1 MDYKPVIID
10 ALRVLEARDKAEK
23 KPFSV
28 RAYATVLR
36 HLEAHPAPIRSLAEI
51 PVFQG
56 VGEKIKKKM
65 EEIVE
70 TGRLEAAEKAKADYP
85 LDALALFGGIYGIG
99 PVKAKELVDMGLRT
113 LTDLRVEL
121 HLRPDLLHEKQK
133 AGLFYY
139 EDLVERIP
147 REEMREHEAYLQGI
161 LETHCRDTN
170 PTPCGDASVCF
181 TNTPLS
187 SGAGSVSKREGY
199 VCEAH
204 ACVSLTIVGS
214 YRRGAE
220 TSGDVDVLLRVP
232 SAWTSLMCATYLHN
246 FVMELETAGYM
257 EYILALGEKKCMGIA
272 RLPSHDG
279 KDYKA
284 RRVDFLITPEHEYA
298 CALLYFTGSDMFNV
312 AFRQRALQKGYTLNE
327 HGMTPC
333 GDAQSSPAQSRPA
346 GTAGLVGA
354 AGLVS
359 VCSTNTPLSRG
370 NVPAPPPF
378 HTEQDIF
385 RFLSLQYVEPS
396 KRVEGAL
403 RTLIK
408 RPKVVY
414 P

>member
-10 ALRVLEARDKAEK
+10 ALRVLEARDRADK

-85 LDALALFGGIYGIG
+85 LEALALFGGIYGIG
-99 PVKAKELVDMGLRT
+99 PVKARELVEMGLRT

-121 HLRPDLLHEKQK
+121 HMRPDLLHEKQK

-147 REEMREHEAYLQGI
+147 REEMREHERFLVGTLPAYG
-161 LETHCRDTN
+161 ERF
-170 PTPCGDASVCF
+170 P
-181 TNTPLS
+181 TPLS
-187 SGAGSVSKREGY
+187 HQAGSVSKREGY
-199 VCEAH
+199 GDV
-204 ACVSLTIVGS
+204 CVSITIVGS

-232 SAWTSLMCATYLHN
+232 SAWTAAESKEYLSQ
-246 FVMELETAGYM
+246 FVKTLEENGYM
-257 EYILALGEKKCMGIA
+257 EYVLALGEKKCMGIA
-272 RLPSHDG
+272 RLPAHG

-312 AFRQRALQKGYTLNE
+312 AFRQHALQKGYTLNE
-327 HGMTPC
+327 HTMTPI
-333 GDAQSSPAQSRPA
+333 GDA
-346 GTAGLVGA
+346 
-354 AGLVS
+354 
-359 VCSTNTPLSRG
+359 
-370 NVPAPPPF
+370 PAPPPF

-408 RPKVVY
+408 RPKVVH

>member
-10 ALRVLEARDKAEK
+10 ALRVLEARDKADK

-28 RAYATVLR
+28 RAYVTVLR

-99 PVKAKELVDMGLRT
+99 PVKARELVDMGLRT

-121 HLRPDLLHEKQK
+121 HMRPDLLHEKQK

-147 REEMREHEAYLQGI
+147 REEMREHEIYLQGVVTQV
-161 LETHCRDTN
+161 L
-170 PTPCGDASVCF
+170 GQ
-181 TNTPLS
+181 
-187 SGAGSVSKREGY
+187 GVSI
-199 VCEAH
+199 
-204 ACVSLTIVGS
+204 TIVGS

-232 SAWTSLMCATYLHN
+232 SAWTSLMCASYLHT
-246 FVMELETAGYM
+246 FVLAMETAGYI

-272 RLPSHDG
+272 RLPSRDG
-279 KDYKA
+279 KEYKA

-327 HGMTPC
+327 HAMTSMKLPD
-333 GDAQSSPAQSRPA
+333 G
-346 GTAGLVGA
+346 
-354 AGLVS
+354 
-359 VCSTNTPLSRG
+359 TNT
-370 NVPAPPPF
+370 PAPPPF

-408 RPKVVY
+408 RPTVVY

>member
-28 RAYATVLR
+28 RAYVTVLR
-36 HLEAHPAPIRSLAEI
+36 HLEAHPAPIRSIAEI

-70 TGRLEAAEKAKADYP
+70 TGRLEAAEKAKVDYP

-99 PVKAKELVDMGLRT
+99 PVKARELVDMGLRT

-121 HLRPDLLHEKQK
+121 HMRPDLLHEKQK

-147 REEMREHEAYLQGI
+147 REEMREHELHV
-161 LETHCRDTN
+161 ETLRV
-170 PTPCGDASVCF
+170 P
-181 TNTPLS
+181 TPLS
-187 SGAGSVSKREGY
+187 REAGDVSI
-199 VCEAH
+199 
-204 ACVSLTIVGS
+204 TIVGS

-232 SAWTSLMCATYLHN
+232 SSWTSLMCATYLHT
-246 FVMELETAGYM
+246 FVMAMETAGYM

-272 RLPSHDG
+272 RLPSRDG

-327 HGMTPC
+327 HSMTPC
-333 GDAQSSPAQSRPA
+333 GDA
-346 GTAGLVGA
+346 
-354 AGLVS
+354 
-359 VCSTNTPLSRG
+359 
-370 NVPAPPPF
+370 PAPPLF

>member
-10 ALRVLEARDKAEK
+10 ALRVLEARDRADK

-85 LDALALFGGIYGIG
+85 LEALALFGGIYGIG
-99 PVKAKELVDMGLRT
+99 PVKARELVEMGLRT
-113 LTDLRVEL
+113 IIDLRIEL
-121 HLRPDLLHEKQK
+121 HMRPDLLHEKQK

-147 REEMREHEAYLQGI
+147 REEMREHEMYLQGVVTQV
-161 LETHCRDTN
+161 L
-170 PTPCGDASVCF
+170 GQ
-181 TNTPLS
+181 
-187 SGAGSVSKREGY
+187 GVSM
-199 VCEAH
+199 
-204 ACVSLTIVGS
+204 TIVGS
-214 YRRGAE
+214 YRRNAE

-232 SAWTSLMCATYLHN
+232 LAWTAAEGASSLERLARA
-246 FVMELETAGYM
+246 LETAGYM
-257 EYILALGEKKCMGIA
+257 EYVLALGEKKCMGIA
-272 RLPSHDG
+272 RLPAQN
-279 KDYKA
+279 KA

-312 AFRQRALQKGYTLNE
+312 AFRQHALQKGYTLNE
-327 HGMTPC
+327 HNMEALRAPIPPSMGEKE
-333 GDAQSSPAQSRPA
+333 
-346 GTAGLVGA
+346 
-354 AGLVS
+354 
-359 VCSTNTPLSRG
+359 
-370 NVPAPPPF
+370 VPPPPPF
-378 HTEQDIF
+378 KTEEDIF

-408 RPKVVY
+408 RPKVVH

>member
-36 HLEAHPAPIRSLAEI
+36 HLEAHPAPIRSLEEI

-70 TGRLEAAEKAKADYP
+70 TGRLEAAEKAKAEYP

-99 PVKAKELVDMGLRT
+99 PVKARELVDMGLRT

-121 HLRPDLLHEKQK
+121 HMRPDLLHEKQK

-147 REEMREHEAYLQGI
+147 REEMREHEFHV
-161 LETHCRDTN
+161 ETLRV
-170 PTPCGDASVCF
+170 P
-181 TNTPLS
+181 TPLS
-187 SGAGSVSKREGY
+187 REAGD
-199 VCEAH
+199 
-204 ACVSLTIVGS
+204 VSLTVVGS

-232 SAWTSLMCATYLHN
+232 SAWTSLMCATYLHT
-246 FVMELETAGYM
+246 FVMAMETAGYI

-327 HGMTPC
+327 HLLTSM
-333 GDAQSSPAQSRPA
+333 GDAP
-346 GTAGLVGA
+346 T
-354 AGLVS
+354 
-359 VCSTNTPLSRG
+359 
-370 NVPAPPPF
+370 PPPF

-396 KRVEGAL
+396 KRVEGAV
-403 RTLIK
+403 RVMIK
-408 RPKVVY
+408 RPTVVY

>member
-1 MDYKPVIID
+1 MTTAKGITMDYKPVIID
-10 ALRVLEARDKAEK
+10 ALRVLEARDKADK

-36 HLEAHPAPIRSLAEI
+36 HLEAHPAPIRSIAEI

-70 TGRLEAAEKAKADYP
+70 TGRLEAAEKAKAEYP
-85 LDALALFGGIYGIG
+85 LDALPLFGGIYGIG
-99 PVKAKELVDMGLRT
+99 PVKARELVDMGLRT

-121 HLRPDLLHEKQK
+121 HMRPDLLHEKQK

-147 REEMREHEAYLQGI
+147 REEMREHEAYLVGT
-161 LETHCRDTN
+161 LPATGGRL
-170 PTPCGDASVCF
+170 CF

-187 SGAGSVSKREGY
+187 HQAGSVSKREGY
-199 VCEAH
+199 GD
-204 ACVSLTIVGS
+204 ACVSITVVGS

-232 SAWTSLMCATYLHN
+232 SAWTSLMCATYLHT
-246 FVMELETAGYM
+246 FVMAMETAGYI
-257 EYILALGEKKCMGIA
+257 EYILALGDKKCMGIA

-327 HGMTPC
+327 HSMTPMKLP
-333 GDAQSSPAQSRPA
+333 D
-346 GTAGLVGA
+346 GTYA
-354 AGLVS
+354 
-359 VCSTNTPLSRG
+359 
-370 NVPAPPPF
+370 PAPPPF

-396 KRVEGAL
+396 KRVEGSV
-403 RTLIK
+403 RVMIK
-408 RPKVVY
+408 RPTIVY

>member
-36 HLEAHPAPIRSLAEI
+36 HLEAHPAPIRSLADI

-70 TGRLEAAEKAKADYP
+70 TGRLEAAEKAKAEYP

-99 PVKAKELVDMGLRT
+99 PVKARELVDMGLRT

-121 HLRPDLLHEKQK
+121 HMSHDLLHEKQK

-147 REEMREHEAYLQGI
+147 REEMREHELLLQGI
-161 LETHCRDTN
+161 LGTHCRDTN
-170 PTPCGDASVCF
+170 PTP
-181 TNTPLS
+181 LS
-187 SGAGSVSKREGY
+187 HQSGE
-199 VCEAH
+199 
-204 ACVSLTIVGS
+204 VSLTIVGS

-232 SAWTSLMCATYLHN
+232 SAWTSLKCASYLHK
-246 FVMELETAGYM
+246 FVGSLEESGYM
-257 EYILALGEKKCMGIA
+257 EYVLARGEKKCMGIA
-272 RLPSHDG
+272 RLPSRDG

-327 HGMTPC
+327 HELTPMNE
-333 GDAQSSPAQSRPA
+333 
-346 GTAGLVGA
+346 A
-354 AGLVS
+354 AK
-359 VCSTNTPLSRG
+359 
-370 NVPAPPPF
+370 PPPF
-378 HTEQDIF
+378 TSEQDIF

-396 KRVEGAL
+396 KRVEGAV
-403 RTLIK
+403 RVMIK
-408 RPKVVY
+408 RPTVVY

>member
-1 MDYKPVIID
+1 MDYKPVIMD
-10 ALRVLEARDKAEK
+10 ALRVLEARDRADK

-28 RAYATVLR
+28 RAYTTVLR
-36 HLEAHPAPIRSLAEI
+36 HLQAHPAPIRSLAEI

-65 EEIVE
+65 EEIVT
-70 TGRLEAAEKAKADYP
+70 TGRLEAAEKAKVDYP
-85 LDALALFGGIYGIG
+85 LEALALFGGIYGIG
-99 PVKAKELVDMGLRT
+99 PVKARELVEMGLRT

-121 HLRPDLLHEKQK
+121 HMRPDLLHEKQK

-147 REEMREHEAYLQGI
+147 REEMRMHEAYVETLCGGI
-161 LETHCRDTN
+161 LPPHPLPLENKKHQSLFVEK
-170 PTPCGDASVCF
+170 P
-181 TNTPLS
+181 TPLS
-187 SGAGSVSKREGY
+187 SGNASVSI
-199 VCEAH
+199 
-204 ACVSLTIVGS
+204 TIVGS

-257 EYILALGEKKCMGIA
+257 EYVLALGEKKCMGIA
-272 RLPSHDG
+272 RLPSRDG
-279 KDYKA
+279 KEYKA
-284 RRVDFLITPEHEYA
+284 RRVDFLLTPEHEYA

-312 AFRQRALQKGYTLNE
+312 AFRQHALQKGYTLNE
-327 HGMTPC
+327 HELTSI
-333 GDAQSSPAQSRPA
+333 GDAPP
-346 GTAGLVGA
+346 
-354 AGLVS
+354 
-359 VCSTNTPLSRG
+359 
-370 NVPAPPPF
+370 PPPF
-378 HTEQDIF
+378 HTEEDIF

-403 RTLIK
+403 RAMIK
-408 RPKVVY
+408 RPKVVH

>member
-36 HLEAHPAPIRSLAEI
+36 HLEAHPAPIRSIAEI

-70 TGRLEAAEKAKADYP
+70 TGRLEAAEKAKVEYP

-99 PVKAKELVDMGLRT
+99 PVKARELVDMGLRT

-121 HLRPDLLHEKQK
+121 HMRPDLLHEKQK

-147 REEMREHEAYLQGI
+147 REEMREHEAYLQGVV
-161 LETHCRDTN
+161 ETLRSGDASVCFTN
-170 PTPCGDASVCF
+170 TPLSCGDASVCF

-187 SGAGSVSKREGY
+187 CGDASVPTPLSREAGD
-199 VCEAH
+199 
-204 ACVSLTIVGS
+204 VSLTIVGS

-232 SAWTSLMCATYLHN
+232 SAWTSLMCATYLHT
-246 FVMELETAGYM
+246 FVMAMETAGYI

-272 RLPSHDG
+272 RLLG

-327 HGMTPC
+327 HAMTPMKLP
-333 GDAQSSPAQSRPA
+333 D
-346 GTAGLVGA
+346 GTNA
-354 AGLVS
+354 
-359 VCSTNTPLSRG
+359 
-370 NVPAPPPF
+370 PAPPPF

-396 KRVEGAL
+396 KRVEGAV
-403 RTLIK
+403 RVMIK
-408 RPKVVY
+408 RPKVCY

>member
-1 MDYKPVIID
+1 VERIIYREKIETLYHTRTRHTMDYKPVIID
-10 ALRVLEARDKAEK
+10 ALRVLEARDRADK

-85 LDALALFGGIYGIG
+85 LEALALFGGIYGIG
-99 PVKAKELVDMGLRT
+99 PVKARELVEMGLRT

-121 HLRPDLLHEKQK
+121 HMRPDLLHEKQK

-147 REEMREHEAYLQGI
+147 REEMREHELFVGT
-161 LETHCRDTN
+161 LRV
-170 PTPCGDASVCF
+170 P
-181 TNTPLS
+181 TPLS
-187 SGAGSVSKREGY
+187 HGDGRIYPPV
-199 VCEAH
+199 H
-204 ACVSLTIVGS
+204 TTIVGS

-220 TSGDVDVLLRVP
+220 TSGDIDVLLRVP
-232 SAWTSLMCATYLHN
+232 SAWTATESKEYLSQ
-246 FVMELETAGYM
+246 FVKTLEENGYM
-257 EYILALGEKKCMGIA
+257 EYVLALGEKKCMGIA
-272 RLPSHDG
+272 RLPAQN
-279 KDYKA
+279 KA

-327 HGMTPC
+327 HNMTPM
-333 GDAQSSPAQSRPA
+333 GDA
-346 GTAGLVGA
+346 
-354 AGLVS
+354 
-359 VCSTNTPLSRG
+359 
-370 NVPAPPPF
+370 PAPPPF

-408 RPKVVY
+408 RPKVVH

>member
-10 ALRVLEARDKAEK
+10 ALRVLEARDRADK

-85 LDALALFGGIYGIG
+85 LEALALFGGIYGIG
-99 PVKAKELVDMGLRT
+99 PVKARELVEMGLRT
-113 LTDLRVEL
+113 IIDLRIEL
-121 HLRPDLLHEKQK
+121 HMRPDLLHEKQK

-147 REEMREHEAYLQGI
+147 REEMREHDMYLQGVVTQV
-161 LETHCRDTN
+161 L
-170 PTPCGDASVCF
+170 GQ
-181 TNTPLS
+181 
-187 SGAGSVSKREGY
+187 GVSM
-199 VCEAH
+199 
-204 ACVSLTIVGS
+204 TIVGS

-220 TSGDVDVLLRVP
+220 TSGDIDVIIRIP
-232 SAWTSLMCATYLHN
+232 SSDGQSPLERGVFVEHTECLHGASSLERLARA
-246 FVMELETAGYM
+246 LETAGYM

-272 RLPSHDG
+272 RLPAQN
-279 KDYKA
+279 KA

-312 AFRQRALQKGYTLNE
+312 AFRQHALQKGYTLNE
-327 HGMTPC
+327 HGMTPM
-333 GDAQSSPAQSRPA
+333 GDA
-346 GTAGLVGA
+346 
-354 AGLVS
+354 
-359 VCSTNTPLSRG
+359 
-370 NVPAPPPF
+370 PAPPPF

-408 RPKVVY
+408 RPKVVH

>member
-10 ALRVLEARDKAEK
+10 ALRVLEARDRADK

-36 HLEAHPAPIRSLAEI
+36 HLEAHPHTIRCKAEI

-85 LDALALFGGIYGIG
+85 LEALALFGGIYGIG
-99 PVKAKELVDMGLRT
+99 PVKAGELVEMGLRT

-121 HLRPDLLHEKQK
+121 HMRPDLLHEKQK

-147 REEMREHEAYLQGI
+147 REEMREHDVYLQGI
-161 LETHCRDTN
+161 VETLCGGILPPHPLPLENKKHQSIFVW
-170 PTPCGDASVCF
+170 TP
-181 TNTPLS
+181 TPLS
-187 SGAGSVSKREGY
+187 YQAGDVSI
-199 VCEAH
+199 
-204 ACVSLTIVGS
+204 TIVGS

-232 SAWTSLMCATYLHN
+232 SAWTSLMCASYLYK
-246 FVMELETAGYM
+246 FVGALETAGYM
-257 EYILALGEKKCMGIA
+257 EYVLALGEKKCMGIA
-272 RLPSHDG
+272 RLPAH
-279 KDYKA
+279 YKA

-312 AFRQRALQKGYTLNE
+312 AFRQHALQKGYTLNE
-327 HGMTPC
+327 HALTSMKLPG
-333 GDAQSSPAQSRPA
+333 GDA
-346 GTAGLVGA
+346 
-354 AGLVS
+354 S
-359 VCSTNTPLSRG
+359 VPTPLSRG

-378 HTEQDIF
+378 KTEEDIF

-408 RPKVVY
+408 RPTVVY

>member
-36 HLEAHPAPIRSLAEI
+36 HLEAHPAPIRSNAEI

-99 PVKAKELVDMGLRT
+99 PVKARELVDMGLRT

-121 HLRPDLLHEKQK
+121 HMRPDLLHEKQK

-147 REEMREHEAYLQGI
+147 REEMREHELLLQGI
-161 LETHCRDTN
+161 LGTHCRDTN
-170 PTPCGDASVCF
+170 PTP
-181 TNTPLS
+181 LS
-187 SGAGSVSKREGY
+187 HQSGE
-199 VCEAH
+199 
-204 ACVSLTIVGS
+204 VSLTVVGS

-232 SAWTSLMCATYLHN
+232 SSWTSLMCATYLHT
-246 FVMELETAGYM
+246 FVMAMETAGYM

-272 RLPSHDG
+272 RLLG

-312 AFRQRALQKGYTLNE
+312 AFRQRALQRGYTLNE
-327 HGMTPC
+327 HSMTPMKLP
-333 GDAQSSPAQSRPA
+333 D
-346 GTAGLVGA
+346 GTNA
-354 AGLVS
+354 
-359 VCSTNTPLSRG
+359 
-370 NVPAPPPF
+370 PAPPPF

-385 RFLSLQYVEPS
+385 RFLSLQYVEPP
-396 KRVEGAL
+396 KRVEGAV
-403 RTLIK
+403 RVMIK
-408 RPKVVY
+408 RPTVVY

>member
-10 ALRVLEARDKAEK
+10 ALRVLQARDRAEK

-28 RAYATVLR
+28 RAYATVLH
-36 HLEAHPAPIRSLAEI
+36 HLEAHPDPIRSLAEI
-51 PVFQG
+51 PIFQG

-70 TGRLEAAEKAKADYP
+70 TGRLEAAERAKAEYP
-85 LDALALFGGIYGIG
+85 LDALALFGSIYGIG

-121 HLRPDLLHEKQK
+121 HLSHDLLHEKQK
-133 AGLFYY
+133 AGLAYY
-139 EDLVERIP
+139 EDLMERIP
-147 REEMREHEAYLQGI
+147 REEMREHEAYLQSVI
-161 LETHCRDTN
+161 DTVR
-170 PTPCGDASVCF
+170 S
-181 TNTPLS
+181 PLS
-187 SGAGSVSKREGY
+187 RGTGDVSMT
-199 VCEAH
+199 V
-204 ACVSLTIVGS
+204 VGS

-232 SAWTSLMCATYLHN
+232 SAWTSLMCASYLHN
-246 FVMELETAGYM
+246 VVMELETAGYM

-272 RLPSHDG
+272 RLPSKG

-327 HGMTPC
+327 HIRASIGDAPAPPPC
-333 GDAQSSPAQSRPA
+333 GDILSPHPSPIRKQ
-346 GTAGLVGA
+346 
-354 AGLVS
+354 
-359 VCSTNTPLSRG
+359 
-370 NVPAPPPF
+370 VPPPPPF
-378 HTEQDIF
+378 HTEEDIF

-408 RPKVVY
+408 RPKVCY

>member
-10 ALRVLEARDKAEK
+10 ALRVLEARDKADK

-51 PVFQG
+51 PAFQG

-70 TGRLEAAEKAKADYP
+70 TGRLEAAEKAKVDYP

-99 PVKAKELVDMGLRT
+99 PVKARELVDMGLRT

-121 HLRPDLLHEKQK
+121 HMRPDLLHEKQK

-147 REEMREHEAYLQGI
+147 REEMREHEAYLQGVV
-161 LETHCRDTN
+161 DTVR
-170 PTPCGDASVCF
+170 S
-181 TNTPLS
+181 PLS
-187 SGAGSVSKREGY
+187 RGAGD
-199 VCEAH
+199 
-204 ACVSLTIVGS
+204 VSLTIVGS

-232 SAWTSLMCATYLHN
+232 SSWTSLMCASYLHN
-246 FVMELETAGYM
+246 VVIEMETAGYM

-272 RLPSHDG
+272 RLPSRDG

-327 HGMTPC
+327 HSMTPC
-333 GDAQSSPAQSRPA
+333 GDILSPHPSPIRQQ
-346 GTAGLVGA
+346 
-354 AGLVS
+354 
-359 VCSTNTPLSRG
+359 
-370 NVPAPPPF
+370 VPPPPPF

-396 KRVEGAL
+396 KRVEGAV

-408 RPKVVY
+408 RPTVVY

>member
-1 MDYKPVIID
+1 MDYKPAIID
-10 ALRVLEARDKAEK
+10 ALRVLEARDKADK

-36 HLEAHPAPIRSLAEI
+36 HLEAHVAPIRSIEEI

-65 EEIVE
+65 EEIVT
-70 TGRLEAAEKAKADYP
+70 TGRLESAERAKADYP
-85 LDALALFGGIYGIG
+85 LDALALFGSIYGIG

-121 HLRPDLLHEKQK
+121 HLAHDLLHEKQK

-139 EDLVERIP
+139 EDLVTRIP
-147 REEMREHEAYLQGI
+147 REEMREHEQFLQGVVG
-161 LETHCRDTN
+161 TVRG
-170 PTPCGDASVCF
+170 P
-181 TNTPLS
+181 
-187 SGAGSVSKREGY
+187 
-199 VCEAH
+199 CEAGE
-204 ACVSLTIVGS
+204 VSLTIVGS

-232 SAWTSLMCATYLHN
+232 SAWTSLMCATYLHK
-246 FVMELETAGYM
+246 FVVSIEESGYM

-272 RLPSHDG
+272 RLPSKG
-279 KDYKA
+279 KEYKA

-327 HGMTPC
+327 HGMTSMKLPN
-333 GDAQSSPAQSRPA
+333 
-346 GTAGLVGA
+346 GTD
-354 AGLVS
+354 
-359 VCSTNTPLSRG
+359 
-370 NVPAPPPF
+370 APPPPTF

>member
-10 ALRVLEARDKAEK
+10 ALRVLEARDRADK

-36 HLEAHPAPIRSLAEI
+36 HLEAHPAPIRSLVEI

-70 TGRLEAAEKAKADYP
+70 TGRLEAAEKAKAEYP
-85 LDALALFGGIYGIG
+85 LEALALFGGIYGIG
-99 PVKAKELVDMGLRT
+99 PVKAGELVEMGLRT
-113 LTDLRVEL
+113 LTDLRIEL
-121 HLRPDLLHEKQK
+121 HMRPDLLHEKQK
-133 AGLFYY
+133 AGLAYY

-147 REEMREHEAYLQGI
+147 REEMREHEL
-161 LETHCRDTN
+161 LVETLR
-170 PTPCGDASVCF
+170 VCF

-187 SGAGSVSKREGY
+187 HGDGRIYPPV
-199 VCEAH
+199 H
-204 ACVSLTIVGS
+204 TTIVGS
-214 YRRGAE
+214 YRRNAE

-232 SAWTSLMCATYLHN
+232 SAWTATESKEYLSQ
-246 FVMELETAGYM
+246 FVKTLEENGYM
-257 EYILALGEKKCMGIA
+257 EYVLALGEKKCMGIA
-272 RLPSHDG
+272 RLPAHG

-312 AFRQRALQKGYTLNE
+312 AFRQHALQKGYTLNE
-327 HGMTPC
+327 HFLASM
-333 GDAQSSPAQSRPA
+333 GD
-346 GTAGLVGA
+346 
-354 AGLVS
+354 
-359 VCSTNTPLSRG
+359 
-370 NVPAPPPF
+370 APPPPPF
-378 HTEQDIF
+378 KTEEDIF

-408 RPKVVY
+408 RPKVVH

>member
-36 HLEAHPAPIRSLAEI
+36 HLEAHPAPIRSLTEI

-99 PVKAKELVDMGLRT
+99 PVKARELVDMGLRT

-121 HLRPDLLHEKQK
+121 HMRPDLLHEKQK

-147 REEMREHEAYLQGI
+147 REEMREHELHV
-161 LETHCRDTN
+161 ETLR
-170 PTPCGDASVCF
+170 VCS

-187 SGAGSVSKREGY
+187 HEAGDVSI
-199 VCEAH
+199 
-204 ACVSLTIVGS
+204 TIVGS

-232 SAWTSLMCATYLHN
+232 SSWTSLMCATYLHT
-246 FVMELETAGYM
+246 FVMAMETAGYM

-272 RLPSHDG
+272 RLRG

-327 HGMTPC
+327 HAMEALRAPIPPSIGEK
-333 GDAQSSPAQSRPA
+333 
-346 GTAGLVGA
+346 V
-354 AGLVS
+354 V
-359 VCSTNTPLSRG
+359 
-370 NVPAPPPF
+370 PPPPLF

-408 RPKVVY
+408 RPTVVY

>member
-70 TGRLEAAEKAKADYP
+70 TGRLEAAEKAKVEYP

-99 PVKAKELVDMGLRT
+99 PVKARELVDMGLRT

-121 HLRPDLLHEKQK
+121 HMRPDLLHEKQK

-147 REEMREHEAYLQGI
+147 REEMREHEAYLQGVVTQV
-161 LETHCRDTN
+161 L
-170 PTPCGDASVCF
+170 GQ
-181 TNTPLS
+181 
-187 SGAGSVSKREGY
+187 GVSI
-199 VCEAH
+199 
-204 ACVSLTIVGS
+204 TIVGS

-232 SAWTSLMCATYLHN
+232 SSWTSLMCATYLHT
-246 FVMELETAGYM
+246 FVMAMETAGYM

-272 RLPSHDG
+272 RLRDG

-327 HGMTPC
+327 HLLTSM
-333 GDAQSSPAQSRPA
+333 GDAP
-346 GTAGLVGA
+346 T
-354 AGLVS
+354 
-359 VCSTNTPLSRG
+359 
-370 NVPAPPPF
+370 PPPF

-396 KRVEGAL
+396 KRVEGAV
-403 RTLIK
+403 RVMIK
-408 RPKVVY
+408 RPTVVY

>member
-1 MDYKPVIID
+1 MDDTPVIDYKPAIID
-10 ALRVLEARDKAEK
+10 ALRVLQARDKAEK
-23 KPFSV
+23 KPFSA

-36 HLEAHPAPIRSLAEI
+36 HMEAHPEPIRSLAEI

-85 LDALALFGGIYGIG
+85 LEALALFGSIYGIG
-99 PVKAKELVDMGLRT
+99 PVKARELVEMGLRT

-121 HLRPDLLHEKQK
+121 HLRYDLLHEKQK

-139 EDLVERIP
+139 EDLMERIP
-147 REEMREHEAYLQGI
+147 REEMREHEAYLV
-161 LETHCRDTN
+161 ETLRV
-170 PTPCGDASVCF
+170 P
-181 TNTPLS
+181 TPLS
-187 SGAGSVSKREGY
+187 SGDASVSFTNTSLSSGDASVSFTNTSLSSRAGE
-199 VCEAH
+199 
-204 ACVSLTIVGS
+204 VSLTIVGS

-220 TSGDVDVLLRVP
+220 TSGDVDVLIRVP
-232 SAWTSLMCATYLHN
+232 SSWTSLMCASYLHK
-246 FVMELETAGYM
+246 FVVSIEESGYM

-272 RLPSHDG
+272 RLPSRDG

-312 AFRQRALQKGYTLNE
+312 AVRQRALQKGYTLNE
-327 HGMTPC
+327 HGMEALHT
-333 GDAQSSPAQSRPA
+333 RPA
-346 GTAGLVGA
+346 
-354 AGLVS
+354 
-359 VCSTNTPLSRG
+359 TPVFPSIG
-370 NVPAPPPF
+370 EKVAPPPPPF
-378 HTEQDIF
+378 HTEEDIF

-396 KRVEGAL
+396 KRVEGAV
-403 RTLIK
+403 RVMIK
-408 RPKVVY
+408 RPKVCY

>member
-10 ALRVLEARDKAEK
+10 ALRVLEARDKADK

-70 TGRLEAAEKAKADYP
+70 TGRLEAAEKAKAEYP

-99 PVKAKELVDMGLRT
+99 PVKARELVDMGLRT

-121 HLRPDLLHEKQK
+121 HMRPDLLHEKQK

-147 REEMREHEAYLQGI
+147 REEMREHELLLVGTLPATGG
-161 LETHCRDTN
+161 RF
-170 PTPCGDASVCF
+170 P
-181 TNTPLS
+181 TPLS
-187 SGAGSVSKREGY
+187 HQAGSVSKREGY
-199 VCEAH
+199 GDAH
-204 ACVSLTIVGS
+204 KARSPCGTALCVSITVVGS

-232 SAWTSLMCATYLHN
+232 SAWTSLMCGEYLHN
-246 FVMELETAGYM
+246 VVMALETAGYI

-327 HGMTPC
+327 HAMTSMKLPD
-333 GDAQSSPAQSRPA
+333 G
-346 GTAGLVGA
+346 
-354 AGLVS
+354 
-359 VCSTNTPLSRG
+359 TNTPT
-370 NVPAPPPF
+370 PPPF

-385 RFLSLQYVEPS
+385 RFLTLQYVEPS

-408 RPKVVY
+408 RPTVVY

>member
-10 ALRVLEARDKAEK
+10 ALRVLEARDRADK

-70 TGRLEAAEKAKADYP
+70 TGRLEAAEKAKAEYP
-85 LDALALFGGIYGIG
+85 LEALALFGGIYGIG
-99 PVKAKELVDMGLRT
+99 PVKARELVEMGLRT

-121 HLRPDLLHEKQK
+121 HMRPDLLHEKQK

-147 REEMREHEAYLQGI
+147 REEMREHDMYLQGVVTQV
-161 LETHCRDTN
+161 L
-170 PTPCGDASVCF
+170 GQ
-181 TNTPLS
+181 
-187 SGAGSVSKREGY
+187 GVSM
-199 VCEAH
+199 
-204 ACVSLTIVGS
+204 TIVGS
-214 YRRGAE
+214 YRRNAE

-232 SAWTSLMCATYLHN
+232 LAWTAAEGASSLERLARA
-246 FVMELETAGYM
+246 LETAGYM
-257 EYILALGEKKCMGIA
+257 EYVLALGEKKCMGIA
-272 RLPSHDG
+272 RLPAQN
-279 KDYKA
+279 KA

-312 AFRQRALQKGYTLNE
+312 AFRQHALQKGYTLNE
-327 HGMTPC
+327 HNMTPM
-333 GDAQSSPAQSRPA
+333 GDA
-346 GTAGLVGA
+346 
-354 AGLVS
+354 
-359 VCSTNTPLSRG
+359 
-370 NVPAPPPF
+370 PAPPPF

-408 RPKVVY
+408 RPKVVH

>member
-1 MDYKPVIID
+1 VKRGIYEEKIEVETWKGERHTMDYKPVIID
-10 ALRVLEARDKAEK
+10 ALRVLEARDRADK

-85 LDALALFGGIYGIG
+85 LEALALFGGIYGIG
-99 PVKAKELVDMGLRT
+99 PVKARELVEMGLRT
-113 LTDLRVEL
+113 LTDLRIEL
-121 HLRPDLLHEKQK
+121 HMRPDLLHEKQK

-147 REEMREHEAYLQGI
+147 REEMREHEMYLQGVI
-161 LETHCRDTN
+161 TQVLGQD
-170 PTPCGDASVCF
+170 
-181 TNTPLS
+181 
-187 SGAGSVSKREGY
+187 VSM
-199 VCEAH
+199 
-204 ACVSLTIVGS
+204 TIVGS

-220 TSGDVDVLLRVP
+220 TSGDIDVIIRIP
-232 SAWTSLMCATYLHN
+232 SSDGQSPLERGVGTECLHGASSLERLARA
-246 FVMELETAGYM
+246 LETAGYM
-257 EYILALGEKKCMGIA
+257 EYVLALGEKKCMGIA
-272 RLPSHDG
+272 RLPAQN
-279 KDYKA
+279 KA

-312 AFRQRALQKGYTLNE
+312 AFRQHALQKGYTLNE
-327 HGMTPC
+327 HTMTPI
-333 GDAQSSPAQSRPA
+333 GDA
-346 GTAGLVGA
+346 
-354 AGLVS
+354 
-359 VCSTNTPLSRG
+359 
-370 NVPAPPPF
+370 PAPPPF

-396 KRVEGAL
+396 KRVEGAISGDASVPTPL
-403 RTLIK
+403 SLGISKRVLIK

>member
-1 MDYKPVIID
+1 MDYTPVIID

-85 LDALALFGGIYGIG
+85 LEALALFGSIYGIG

-121 HLRPDLLHEKQK
+121 HLSHDLLHEKQK

-147 REEMREHEAYLQGI
+147 REEMREHEAYLVGT
-161 LETHCRDTN
+161 LRV
-170 PTPCGDASVCF
+170 P
-181 TNTPLS
+181 TPLS
-187 SGAGSVSKREGY
+187 SGAGDVSIT
-199 VCEAH
+199 V
-204 ACVSLTIVGS
+204 VGS

-220 TSGDVDVLLRVP
+220 TSGDVDVLIRVP
-232 SAWTSLMCATYLHN
+232 SSWTSLMCGEYLHN

-272 RLPSHDG
+272 RLPNQG
-279 KDYKA
+279 KEYKA

-327 HGMTPC
+327 HAMEALR
-333 GDAQSSPAQSRPA
+333 GDILSPHPSPIRKQ
-346 GTAGLVGA
+346 
-354 AGLVS
+354 
-359 VCSTNTPLSRG
+359 
-370 NVPAPPPF
+370 VPPPPPF
-378 HTEQDIF
+378 HTEEDIF

-408 RPKVVY
+408 RPKVCY

>member
-70 TGRLEAAEKAKADYP
+70 TGRLEAAEKAKAEYP

-121 HLRPDLLHEKQK
+121 HLSPDLLHEKQK

-147 REEMREHEAYLQGI
+147 REEMREHDVYLQGI
-161 LETHCRDTN
+161 VETLCGGILPPHPLPLENKKHQSLFVEK
-170 PTPCGDASVCF
+170 P
-181 TNTPLS
+181 TPLS
-187 SGAGSVSKREGY
+187 HQAGE
-199 VCEAH
+199 
-204 ACVSLTIVGS
+204 VSLTIVGS

-220 TSGDVDVLLRVP
+220 TSGDVDVLIRVP

-327 HGMTPC
+327 HGMTSMKLPD
-333 GDAQSSPAQSRPA
+333 GTDAPP
-346 GTAGLVGA
+346 
-354 AGLVS
+354 
-359 VCSTNTPLSRG
+359 
-370 NVPAPPPF
+370 PPPF

-396 KRVEGAL
+396 KRVEGAV
-403 RTLIK
+403 RVMIK
-408 RPKVVY
+408 RPTVCY

>member
-1 MDYKPVIID
+1 MDYKPAMDYKPVIID
-10 ALRVLEARDKAEK
+10 ALRVLEARDKADK

-85 LDALALFGGIYGIG
+85 LEALALFGSIYGIG
-99 PVKAKELVDMGLRT
+99 PVKARELVDMGLRT

-121 HLRPDLLHEKQK
+121 HLSHDLLHEKQK

-139 EDLVERIP
+139 EDVVERIP
-147 REEMREHEAYLQGI
+147 REEMREHNAYLEGVV
-161 LETHCRDTN
+161 DTIR
-170 PTPCGDASVCF
+170 A
-181 TNTPLS
+181 PLS
-187 SGAGSVSKREGY
+187 REAGD
-199 VCEAH
+199 
-204 ACVSLTIVGS
+204 VSLTIVGS

-232 SAWTSLMCATYLHN
+232 SAWTSLMCGEYLHK
-246 FVMELETAGYM
+246 FVVSMEESGYM

-327 HGMTPC
+327 HLLASI
-333 GDAQSSPAQSRPA
+333 GDA
-346 GTAGLVGA
+346 
-354 AGLVS
+354 
-359 VCSTNTPLSRG
+359 
-370 NVPAPPPF
+370 PAPPPF

-396 KRVEGAL
+396 KRVEGSL

-408 RPKVVY
+408 RPKVCY

>member
-10 ALRVLEARDKAEK
+10 ALRVLEARDRADK

-85 LDALALFGGIYGIG
+85 LEALALFGGIYGIG
-99 PVKAKELVDMGLRT
+99 PVKARELVEMGLRT

-121 HLRPDLLHEKQK
+121 HMRPDLLHEKQK

-147 REEMREHEAYLQGI
+147 REEMREHELLLQGI
-161 LETHCRDTN
+161 AQV
-170 PTPCGDASVCF
+170 PM
-181 TNTPLS
+181 
-187 SGAGSVSKREGY
+187 
-199 VCEAH
+199 
-204 ACVSLTIVGS
+204 TIVGS

-232 SAWTSLMCATYLHN
+232 SAWTAAEGASYLHK
-246 FVMELETAGYM
+246 FVRALETAGYM
-257 EYILALGEKKCMGIA
+257 EYVLALGEKKCMGIA
-272 RLPSHDG
+272 RLPAQN
-279 KDYKA
+279 KA

-312 AFRQRALQKGYTLNE
+312 AFRQHALQKGYTLNE
-327 HGMTPC
+327 HIMTPI
-333 GDAQSSPAQSRPA
+333 GDA
-346 GTAGLVGA
+346 
-354 AGLVS
+354 
-359 VCSTNTPLSRG
+359 
-370 NVPAPPPF
+370 PAPPPF

-396 KRVEGAL
+396 KRVEGAISGDAQSRPAGAAGL
-403 RTLIK
+403 VSVCSTNTPLSLGISKRVLIK

>member
-10 ALRVLEARDKAEK
+10 ALRVLEARDRADK

-85 LDALALFGGIYGIG
+85 LEALALFGGIYGIG
-99 PVKAKELVDMGLRT
+99 PVKARELVEMGLRT

-121 HLRPDLLHEKQK
+121 HMRPDLLHEKQK

-147 REEMREHEAYLQGI
+147 REEMREHEIFVGTL
-161 LETHCRDTN
+161 R
-170 PTPCGDASVCF
+170 VCS

-187 SGAGSVSKREGY
+187 HQAGSVSKREGY
-199 VCEAH
+199 VCGAH
-204 ACVSLTIVGS
+204 AHKARSPCGSALCVSITIVGS

-232 SAWTSLMCATYLHN
+232 SAWTATESKEYLSQ
-246 FVMELETAGYM
+246 FVKTLEENGYM
-257 EYILALGEKKCMGIA
+257 EYVLALGEKKCMGIA
-272 RLPSHDG
+272 RLPAHG

-312 AFRQRALQKGYTLNE
+312 AFRQHALQKGYTLNE
-327 HGMTPC
+327 HGMTPM
-333 GDAQSSPAQSRPA
+333 GDA
-346 GTAGLVGA
+346 
-354 AGLVS
+354 
-359 VCSTNTPLSRG
+359 
-370 NVPAPPPF
+370 PAPPPF

-396 KRVEGAL
+396 KRMEGAL

-408 RPKVVY
+408 RPKVVH

>member
-1 MDYKPVIID
+1 MTTAKGITMDYKPVIID

-36 HLEAHPAPIRSLAEI
+36 HLEAHPAPIRSNAEI

-70 TGRLEAAEKAKADYP
+70 TGRLEAAEKAKAEYP

-99 PVKAKELVDMGLRT
+99 PVKARELVDMGLRT

-121 HLRPDLLHEKQK
+121 HMRPDLLHEKQK

-147 REEMREHEAYLQGI
+147 REEMREHELYM
-161 LETHCRDTN
+161 ETLR
-170 PTPCGDASVCF
+170 VCS

-187 SGAGSVSKREGY
+187 REAGDVSI
-199 VCEAH
+199 
-204 ACVSLTIVGS
+204 TIVGS

-232 SAWTSLMCATYLHN
+232 SSWTSLMCATYLHT
-246 FVMELETAGYM
+246 FVMAMETAGYM

-272 RLPSHDG
+272 RLPSRDG

-327 HGMTPC
+327 HAMEALRT
-333 GDAQSSPAQSRPA
+333 RPA
-346 GTAGLVGA
+346 APAGLLCAPIPPSMGEKV
-354 AGLVS
+354 V
-359 VCSTNTPLSRG
+359 
-370 NVPAPPPF
+370 PPPPLF

-396 KRVEGAL
+396 KRVEGAV
-403 RTLIK
+403 RVMIK
-408 RPKVVY
+408 RPKVCY

>member
-28 RAYATVLR
+28 RAYVTVLR
-36 HLEAHPAPIRSLAEI
+36 HLEAHPAPIRSIAEI

-70 TGRLEAAEKAKADYP
+70 TGRLEAAEKAKVDYP

-99 PVKAKELVDMGLRT
+99 PVKARELVDMGLRT

-121 HLRPDLLHEKQK
+121 HMRPDLLHEKQK

-147 REEMREHEAYLQGI
+147 REEMREHELHV
-161 LETHCRDTN
+161 ETLRV
-170 PTPCGDASVCF
+170 P
-181 TNTPLS
+181 TPLS
-187 SGAGSVSKREGY
+187 REAGDVSI
-199 VCEAH
+199 
-204 ACVSLTIVGS
+204 TIVGS

-232 SAWTSLMCATYLHN
+232 SSWTSLMCATYLHT
-246 FVMELETAGYM
+246 FVMAMETAGYM

-272 RLPSHDG
+272 RLPSRDG

-327 HGMTPC
+327 HSMTPC
-333 GDAQSSPAQSRPA
+333 GDA
-346 GTAGLVGA
+346 
-354 AGLVS
+354 
-359 VCSTNTPLSRG
+359 
-370 NVPAPPPF
+370 PAPPLF

-408 RPKVVY
+408 RPTVVY

>member
-10 ALRVLEARDKAEK
+10 ALRVLEARDRADK

-85 LDALALFGGIYGIG
+85 LEALALFGGIYGIG
-99 PVKAKELVDMGLRT
+99 PVKARELVEMGLRT
-113 LTDLRVEL
+113 IIDLRIEL
-121 HLRPDLLHEKQK
+121 HMRPDLLHEKQK

-147 REEMREHEAYLQGI
+147 REEMREHDMYLQGVVTQV
-161 LETHCRDTN
+161 L
-170 PTPCGDASVCF
+170 GQ
-181 TNTPLS
+181 
-187 SGAGSVSKREGY
+187 GVSM
-199 VCEAH
+199 
-204 ACVSLTIVGS
+204 TIVGS
-214 YRRGAE
+214 YRRNAE

-232 SAWTSLMCATYLHN
+232 LAWTAAEGASSLERLARA
-246 FVMELETAGYM
+246 LETAGYM
-257 EYILALGEKKCMGIA
+257 EYVLALGEKKCMGIA
-272 RLPSHDG
+272 RLPAQN
-279 KDYKA
+279 KA

-312 AFRQRALQKGYTLNE
+312 AFRQHALQKGYTLNE
-327 HGMTPC
+327 HNMTPM
-333 GDAQSSPAQSRPA
+333 GDA
-346 GTAGLVGA
+346 
-354 AGLVS
+354 
-359 VCSTNTPLSRG
+359 
-370 NVPAPPPF
+370 PAPPPF

-408 RPKVVY
+408 RPKVVH

>member
-1 MDYKPVIID
+1 MTTAKGITMDYKPVIID
-10 ALRVLEARDKAEK
+10 ALRVLEARDKADK

-36 HLEAHPAPIRSLAEI
+36 HLEAHPAPIRSIAEI

-70 TGRLEAAEKAKADYP
+70 TGRLEAAEKAKAEYP

-99 PVKAKELVDMGLRT
+99 PVKARELVDMGLRT

-121 HLRPDLLHEKQK
+121 HMRPDLLHEKQK

-147 REEMREHEAYLQGI
+147 REEMREHEIYLQGVV
-161 LETHCRDTN
+161 ETVRS
-170 PTPCGDASVCF
+170 GDAQSSPAGAAGLVSVP
-181 TNTPLS
+181 TPLS
-187 SGAGSVSKREGY
+187 HQAGSVSKREGY

-204 ACVSLTIVGS
+204 ACVSITVVGS

-232 SAWTSLMCATYLHN
+232 SAWTSLMCGEYLHN
-246 FVMELETAGYM
+246 VVMALETAGYI

-272 RLPSHDG
+272 RLPS

-327 HGMTPC
+327 HSMTPMKLP
-333 GDAQSSPAQSRPA
+333 D
-346 GTAGLVGA
+346 GTYA
-354 AGLVS
+354 
-359 VCSTNTPLSRG
+359 
-370 NVPAPPPF
+370 PAPPPF

-385 RFLSLQYVEPS
+385 RFLTLQYVEPS
-396 KRVEGAL
+396 KRVEGAV
-403 RTLIK
+403 RVMIK
-408 RPKVVY
+408 RPTVVY

>member
-36 HLEAHPAPIRSLAEI
+36 HLEAHPAPIRSLEEI

-70 TGRLEAAEKAKADYP
+70 TGRLEAAEKAKAEYP

-99 PVKAKELVDMGLRT
+99 PVKARELVDMGLRT

-121 HLRPDLLHEKQK
+121 HMSHDLLHEKQK

-147 REEMREHEAYLQGI
+147 REEMREHEIYLQGI
-161 LETHCRDTN
+161 VDT
-170 PTPCGDASVCF
+170 VR
-181 TNTPLS
+181 TPLS
-187 SGAGSVSKREGY
+187 REAGD
-199 VCEAH
+199 
-204 ACVSLTIVGS
+204 VSLTIVGS

-232 SAWTSLMCATYLHN
+232 SSWSSLMCATYLHK
-246 FVMELETAGYM
+246 FVGSLEESGYM
-257 EYILALGEKKCMGIA
+257 EYVLARGEKKCMGIA
-272 RLPSHDG
+272 RLRG

-327 HGMTPC
+327 HAMT
-333 GDAQSSPAQSRPA
+333 SMNE
-346 GTAGLVGA
+346 A
-354 AGLVS
+354 AK
-359 VCSTNTPLSRG
+359 
-370 NVPAPPPF
+370 PPPF
-378 HTEQDIF
+378 TSEQDIF

-396 KRVEGAL
+396 KRVEGAV
-403 RTLIK
+403 RVMIK
-408 RPKVVY
+408 RPKVCY